1 MKLSK
6 SLFVSDE
13 VHEKE
18 VTLPNGEVHK
28 LHFKELSAVEFRKF
42 QMAEFSEDD
51 EVKATSMAKLISS
64 SLVDPDGKP
73 ALNMA
78 QALKL
83 NSAAT
88 NAMIA
93 VILGVNG
100 FGEQKKG

>member
-18 VTLPNGEVHK
+18 VTLPSGEVHK

-42 QMAEFSEDD
+42 QMAEFSEND

-64 SLVDPDGKP
+64 SLVEADGKL
-73 ALNMA
+73 ALTMH

-93 VILGVNG
+93 VILSVNG

>member
-1 MKLSK
+1 MKLAK

-73 ALNMA
+73 ALNMT